1 MSNNPAPE
9 NLCMIPWMGF
19 SNNPNGVAQPC
30 CIYKGNIKDEL
41 GNDLYVQK
49 NSVKDIFASDYMN
62 NLRQAFREN
71 KKPAGC
77 ETCWKDE
84 SNGYQSK
91 RLNHLKNGV
100 FNSDNFIVPDWE
112 TDPDFPI
119 EYQMIIHNACNLKCR
134 SCGPSHSTL
143 WQNENIKFEGD
154 AGFDMP
160 YKQAGDKQ
168 GELWKTRHEWYPHL
182 RHLEIVGGEPMYIKQ
197 WHQIF
202 DELIELDYAKNIVVD
217 MSTNCSIIIPELL
230 LKLKRNFKRL
240 GIGLSV
246 DGIGKT
252 YEYLRHPGNWGETY
266 ANMKFYNDF
275 VEENCLHHIAPND
288 QYSEYSD
295 NVSIQVTFTLGWLN
309 ALDLP
314 KMHALV
320 KDEFPKYAKIW
331 NNIIHWPDF
340 MSIKNAPED
349 LKLFISQEWG
359 NYDWG
364 DYEEE
369 IDAIENFMF
378 SEITDPYEFKRHYGQ
393 YSLVDTIRNEKI
405 WDVMPEEYKP
415 FLEKYT
421 HNREIKTSYEE

>member
-1 MSNNPAPE
+1 MSNKPE
-9 NLCMIPWMGF
+9 NLCMIPWLGF

-49 NSVKDIFASDYMN
+49 TSVKDIFASDYMQ

-84 SNGYQSK
+84 ANGYRSK
-91 RLNHLKNGV
+91 RMIYSENG
-100 FNSDNFIVPDWE
+100 FF
-112 TDPDFPI
+112 TDPNYDGHVDWKKEPEFPQ
-119 EYQMIIHNACNLKCR
+119 EYQMIINNSCNLKCR

-143 WQNENIKFEGD
+143 WQNENVKFEGD
-154 AGFDMP
+154 SGFDMP

-168 GELWKTRHEWYPHL
+168 GELWNTRHEWYPHL
-182 RHLEIVGGEPMYIKQ
+182 RHLEVVGGEPMYIKQ

-202 DELIELDYAKNIVVD
+202 DELIELGYSKNITLD
-217 MSTNCSIIIPELL
+217 MSSNCTIIIPELL
-230 LKLKRNFKRL
+230 LKLKRNFRRI

-246 DGIGKT
+246 DGTEKI
-252 YEYLRHPGNWGETY
+252 YEYLRHPGKWDEVY
-266 ANMKFYNDF
+266 SNMKFYNEF
-275 VEENCLHHIAPND
+275 HAENCLGDFDVLHHPYND
-288 QYSEYSD
+288 
-295 NVSIQVTFTLGWLN
+295 NTNIQITFTIGWLN
-309 ALDLP
+309 ALELP
-314 KMHALV
+314 KMHQLV
-320 KDEFPKYAKIW
+320 KDELTSFKKIW
-331 NNIIHWPDF
+331 NNLIHYPDF
-340 MSIKNAPED
+340 MSLKSAPED
-349 LKLFISQEWG
+349 LKLYISQEWG
-359 NYDWG
+359 NHDWG
-364 DYEEE
+364 EYEKE

-378 SEITDPYEFKRHYGQ
+378 SEVTDPYEFKRSYGQ
-393 YSLVDTIRNEKI
+393 FGLVDTKRNEKI